1 MPLPME
7 PKTLMNQPAP
17 EVTHLLELPDRMVS
31 QIRWVAL
38 VLGTLAIALSLL
50 GTRFGWLDYKPGG
63 AAFDVSVRPIFTV
76 FFGVAFV
83 VALRWELVGG
93 VLAAFAAAALIAFA
107 TNQLVASHAVVV
119 VAALAAPGA
128 LWLIYAASQVSARA
142 AGIGLAVSLVAAA
155 AGYFTGYLVYDY
167 YWGPTH
173 PESVEPPLPDSA
185 LEWIWAGAVTAD
197 SAEIRAT
204 PGRDFTTA
212 RIAVSE
218 DVGLGSARWFDA
230 RDISGRVIGFDLTE
244 LAPDTRY
251 HYAVELDGELDT
263 VRAGTFRT
271 FPTGPVSY
279 VVAIGA
285 CARVGS
291 NGAVF
296 DSIRQA
302 DPLLYLIAGD
312 LHYGDNGRNDI
323 VRYQEV
329 MDLTLSMPAQSALYR
344 STAIAYMWDDHDYGG
359 NDADGSSP
367 SRRAAMAAYR
377 EYVPSYDLSGDETA
391 VYQAFSAGRVRY
403 ILTDARSAR
412 NLDNDE
418 NEDAPSMLGFEQK
431 EWFKNEILAASQTHE
446 LVVWLNPVPWIATAQ
461 DGADHWGGY
470 AVERAEL
477 ANHIA
482 NNNIDNLLMVSG
494 DAHMVA
500 VDDGTNTNYS
510 DTPGPG
516 FPLFNAAALDRL
528 GSIKGGPYSE
538 GTVPGGGHYG
548 TLEIEDSGDSITAT
562 ITGFTWDNRT
572 LMEYSFSTP

>member
-1 MPLPME
+1 M
-7 PKTLMNQPAP
+7 LMNQPAS
-17 EVTHLLELPDRMVS
+17 EVTHLLQLPERTVS
-31 QIRWVAL
+31 QIRWAAL
-38 VLGTLAIALSLL
+38 VLGALAITMSLL

-63 AAFDVSVRPIFTV
+63 TAFDVSVRPIFTV
-76 FFGVAFV
+76 FFGVALLI
-83 VALRWELVGG
+83 ALRWEVVGG
-93 VLAAFAAAALIAFA
+93 AMAAFAAAALIAFA
-107 TNQLVASHAVVV
+107 TNQLVASHAAFV
-119 VAALAAPGA
+119 VAALALPGA
-128 LWLIYAASQVSARA
+128 LWLLFDVNRLSTRA
-142 AGIGLAVSLVAAA
+142 ALIGLGVALVAAV
-155 AGYFTGYLVYDY
+155 AGYVTGYQVYDY

-173 PESVEPPLPDSA
+173 PESTEPLLPDSA
-185 LEWIWAGAVTAD
+185 LEWIWTGSVTTD

-204 PGRDFTTA
+204 PSQDFSTA

-218 DVGLGSARWFDA
+218 NADLSSARWFDA

-244 LAPDTRY
+244 LASDTRY

-271 FPTGPVSY
+271 FPTGPRSY
-279 VVAIGA
+279 LVAIGA

-296 DSIRQA
+296 DTIRQT

-329 MDLTLSMPAQSALYR
+329 MDVTLSRPAQSALYR

-391 VYQAFSAGRVRY
+391 VYQAFTVGRVRY
-403 ILTDARSAR
+403 VLTDARSAR
-412 NLDNDE
+412 NLDNDD
-418 NEDAPSMLGFEQK
+418 NKDAPSMLGREQK
-431 EWFKNEILAASQTHE
+431 EWFKKELLTAAQTHE
-446 LVVWLNPVPWIATAQ
+446 LVVWLNPVPWIASEQ

-470 AVERAEL
+470 AVERSEL

-482 NNNIDNLLMVSG
+482 TNNIDNLLMVSG

-500 VDDGTNTNYS
+500 IDDGTNTNYS

-516 FPLFNAAALDRL
+516 FPLFNAAALDRP

-538 GTVPGGGHYG
+538 GAVAGGGQFG
-548 TLEIEDSGDSITAT
+548 SLEIEDHGERINVT
-562 ITGFTWDNRT
+562 ITGKTWDDRT
-572 LMEYSFSTP
+572 LMEYSFSTPLH